1 MKYCPDCDMEFID
14 SVQTCTDCGKIL
26 VDKDKYF
33 EGKAAREAEE
43 EKAEEER
50 RREMLESM
58 TEEEKEAM
66 KEAMEEAE
74 QQTRGRHR
82 GAIPEPTVY
91 VTRAERYEDLKS
103 SASAFWIVGAA
114 LIILAVASWAGILPV
129 NIILKLMFT
138 VLAAVSLF
146 IAWKTGEDAKTVKG
160 QIKEETEVTEQLIKW
175 FLENYTPEQIDEIVT
190 RENGELQDEI
200 LALKRI
206 ALIQDIY
213 VTQYDLADQG
223 YVDALAEE
231 VYSQLFEEDEE
242 DDFEEEEDF
251 GEEDE
256 AAEEDGSAEGDGS
269 AEDEQEASGEKA
281 EKKEEGAGADNASEK
296 AAADDAAE
304 TESGDD
310 ASADN
315 ESGDDA
321 SASDDSTGSDE
332 N

>member
-43 EKAEEER
+43 AKAEEDR

-91 VTRAERYEDLKS
+91 VTRAERHEDLKS

-114 LIILAVASWAGILPV
+114 LIILAVAGWAGILPV

-160 QIKEETEVTEQLIKW
+160 QIKEEAEVTEQLIKW
-175 FLENYTPEQIDEIVT
+175 FLENYTPEQIDEVIT
-190 RENGELQDEI
+190 RENGELQDEV

-206 ALIQDIY
+206 AFIQDIY
-213 VTQYDLADQG
+213 ITQYDLADQG

-231 VYSQLFEEDEE
+231 VYGQLFEDDEEDEE
-242 DDFEEEEDF
+242 DDFGEEDF

-256 AAEEDGSAEGDGS
+256 AAEEDVSAEEDGS
-269 AEDEQEASGEKA
+269 AEDDQEASGEEA
-281 EKKEEGAGADNASEK
+281 EEKEAAAEDNASEK

-304 TESGDD
+304 TETGDD
-310 ASADN
+310 TSA
-315 ESGDDA
+315 A
-321 SASDDSTGSDE
+321 DDSTGSGE

>member
-43 EKAEEER
+43 AKAEEDR

-114 LIILAVASWAGILPV
+114 LIILAVAGWAGILPV

-160 QIKEETEVTEQLIKW
+160 QIKEEAEVTEQLIKW
-175 FLENYTPEQIDEIVT
+175 FLENYTPEQIDEVIT
-190 RENGELQDEI
+190 RENGELQDEV

-206 ALIQDIY
+206 AFIQDIY
-213 VTQYDLADQG
+213 ITQYDLADQG

-231 VYSQLFEEDEE
+231 VYGQLFEDDEEDEE
-242 DDFEEEEDF
+242 DDFGEEDF

-256 AAEEDGSAEGDGS
+256 AAEEDVSAEEDGS
-269 AEDEQEASGEKA
+269 AEDDQEASGEEA
-281 EKKEEGAGADNASEK
+281 EEKEAAAEDNASEK

-304 TESGDD
+304 TETGDNT
-310 ASADN
+310 SA
-315 ESGDDA
+315 A
-321 SASDDSTGSDE
+321 DDSTGSGE

>member
-43 EKAEEER
+43 AKAEEDR

-114 LIILAVASWAGILPV
+114 LIILAVAGWAGILPV

-138 VLAAVSLF
+138 VLAGVSLF

-160 QIKEETEVTEQLIKW
+160 QIKEEAEVTEQLIKW
-175 FLENYTPEQIDEIVT
+175 FLENYTPEQIDEVIT
-190 RENGELQDEI
+190 RENGELQDEV

-206 ALIQDIY
+206 AFIQDIY
-213 VTQYDLADQG
+213 ITQYDLADQG

-231 VYSQLFEEDEE
+231 VYGQLFEDDEE
-242 DDFEEEEDF
+242 DDFGEEDF

-256 AAEEDGSAEGDGS
+256 AAEEDVSAEEDGS
-269 AEDEQEASGEKA
+269 AEDDQEASGEEA
-281 EKKEEGAGADNASEK
+281 EEKEAAAEDNASEK

-304 TESGDD
+304 TEIGDNT
-310 ASADN
+310 SA
-315 ESGDDA
+315 A
-321 SASDDSTGSDE
+321 DDSTGSGE

>member
-43 EKAEEER
+43 AKAEEDR

-114 LIILAVASWAGILPV
+114 LIILAVAGWAGILPV

-175 FLENYTPEQIDEIVT
+175 FLENYTPEQIDEIIT
-190 RENGELQDEI
+190 RENGELQDEV

-213 VTQYDLADQG
+213 ITQYDLADQG

-231 VYSQLFEEDEE
+231 VYGQLFEDDEEDEE
-242 DDFEEEEDF
+242 DDFGEEDF

-256 AAEEDGSAEGDGS
+256 AAEEDVSAEEDGS
-269 AEDEQEASGEKA
+269 AEDDQEASGEKA

-304 TESGDD
+304 TETG
-310 ASADN
+310 A
-315 ESGDDA
+315 DA

>member
-1 MKYCPDCDMEFID
+1 
-14 SVQTCTDCGKIL
+14 
-26 VDKDKYF
+26 
-33 EGKAAREAEE
+33 
-43 EKAEEER
+43 
-50 RREMLESM
+50 MLESM

-114 LIILAVASWAGILPV
+114 LIILAVAGWAGILPV

-160 QIKEETEVTEQLIKW
+160 QIKEEAEVTEQLIKW
-175 FLENYTPEQIDEIVT
+175 FLENYTPEQIDEVIT
-190 RENGELQDEI
+190 RENGELQDEV

-206 ALIQDIY
+206 AFIQDIY
-213 VTQYDLADQG
+213 ITQYDLADQG

-231 VYSQLFEEDEE
+231 VYGQLFEDDEEDEE
-242 DDFEEEEDF
+242 DDFGEEDF

-256 AAEEDGSAEGDGS
+256 AAEEDVSAEEDGS
-269 AEDEQEASGEKA
+269 AEDDQEASGEEA
-281 EKKEEGAGADNASEK
+281 EEKEAAAEDNASEK

-304 TESGDD
+304 TETGDNT
-310 ASADN
+310 SA
-315 ESGDDA
+315 A
-321 SASDDSTGSDE
+321 DDSTGSGE

>member
-43 EKAEEER
+43 AKAEEDR

-114 LIILAVASWAGILPV
+114 LIILAVAGWAGILPV

-160 QIKEETEVTEQLIKW
+160 QIKEEAEVTEQLIKW
-175 FLENYTPEQIDEIVT
+175 FLENYTPEQIDEVIT
-190 RENGELQDEI
+190 RENGELQDEV

-206 ALIQDIY
+206 AFIQDIY
-213 VTQYDLADQG
+213 ITQYDLADQG

-231 VYSQLFEEDEE
+231 VYGQLFEDDEEDEE
-242 DDFEEEEDF
+242 DDF

-256 AAEEDGSAEGDGS
+256 AAEEDVSAEEDGS
-269 AEDEQEASGEKA
+269 AEDDQEASGEEA
-281 EKKEEGAGADNASEK
+281 EEKEAAAEDNASEK

-304 TESGDD
+304 TETGDNT
-310 ASADN
+310 SA
-315 ESGDDA
+315 A
-321 SASDDSTGSDE
+321 DDSTGSSE